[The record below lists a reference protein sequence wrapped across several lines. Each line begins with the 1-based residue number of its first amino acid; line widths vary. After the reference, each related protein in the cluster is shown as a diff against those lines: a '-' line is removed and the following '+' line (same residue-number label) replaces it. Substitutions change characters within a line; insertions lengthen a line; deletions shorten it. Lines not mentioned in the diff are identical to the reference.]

1 MIFTI
6 EGNIGS
12 GKTTILKELEA
23 LKFGKRH
30 IVVYEQVKEW
40 ADMKDKDGNDILSL
54 FYKDKIKYSYIFQSY
69 VLFSRIN
76 HLVQTIKNNPDAV
89 IICERCHLTDLYVF
103 AKSLYESNDLSEI
116 EWNVYNLWHKQLREL
131 LSIRLDGIIYIK
143 TDPEVCYERIKQRN
157 REGENITNYLEISM
171 NDEFV
176 ETKSRNIIKA
186 LFISEIERHPAS
198 SEILTKEFVELNF
211 PPFVEF
217 IKNFNKNKNNLE
229 DIRGLSYK
237 CCQFNISILQIVQDF
252 LRLVDF
258 ENYYLNIRNT
268 DADAKIKLKCEIIQ
282 IGTEIDYL
290 LSQTN
295 KCKEPLYIEN
305 LLCQLLV

>member
-157 REGENITNYLEISM
+157 RNGESGIPMDYLKVLDEKHNEWLLKHHNVNWSEDIYYDVILDGENTPVPVINIDGNIDGNNFDKRCAQLKSIIR
-171 NDEFV
+171 FV
-176 ETKSRNIIKA
+176 NFS
-186 LFISEIERHPAS
+186 LFNE
-198 SEILTKEFVELNF
+198 
-211 PPFVEF
+211 
-217 IKNFNKNKNNLE
+217 
-229 DIRGLSYK
+229 
-237 CCQFNISILQIVQDF
+237 
-252 LRLVDF
+252 
-258 ENYYLNIRNT
+258 
-268 DADAKIKLKCEIIQ
+268 KLKNDFPEEYEGIKHM
-282 IGTEIDYL
+282 L
-290 LSQTN
+290 
-295 KCKEPLYIEN
+295 
-305 LLCQLLV
+305 